1 MLQSLPYGPNLFDM
15 SSENCNNANFPPQD
29 SPESDYTAEPTNFEL
44 SDYFTFDQWLEDDQA
59 ATIFGAVQNP
69 VYRANEVI
77 ESGGIGGQTEG
88 SSNNESESGR
98 ERKRVAFKTKSE
110 IEILDDGYRW
120 RKYGKKMVKN
130 SPNPRNYYKCWI
142 EGCPVK
148 KRVERD
154 REDPSYVIT
163 TYEGLHTHPST
174 T

>member
-1 MLQSLPYGPNLFDM
+1 MSDM
-15 SSENCNNANFPPQD
+15 SNSSVKFPPQD
-29 SPESDYTAEPTNFEL
+29 SPESDYTAELTNFEL
-44 SDYFTFDQWLEDDQA
+44 SDYLTFDQWLEDDQA
-59 ATIFGAVQNP
+59 VTIFGAVQNP

-77 ESGGIGGQTEG
+77 GSEVSQTEGPSNTNESGG
-88 SSNNESESGR
+88 

-130 SPNPRNYYKCWI
+130 SPNPRNYYKCSM

-148 KRVERD
+148 KRIERD

-163 TYEGLHTHPST
+163 TYEGFHTHPSSS
-174 T
+174 